1 MGKLWARLASF
12 IGRFYVWFIYLS
24 VAGVTLMTAIQVS
37 LRFIPGVK
45 LYGTAELI
53 TLAAIWMY
61 FLGAGYV
68 SYRNKHIT
76 ADVLSWLFPEDSTV
90 AKWLGLLGSFLGI
103 VVCIFYGILAFQF
116 MALVASMGQVTTDI
130 GYPRIIQVSSVGVGF
145 LVMSLFSIFHF
156 VKEVAALRSFH
167 QERRTQ

>member
-1 MGKLWARLASF
+1 MGKFWAMAGKLT
-12 IGRFYVWFIYLS
+12 GRFYVWVIYIS
-24 VAGVTLMTAIQVS
+24 VVGVTLMTAIQVA
-37 LRFIPGVK
+37 LRFVPGVK

-61 FLGAGYV
+61 FLGMGYV

-76 ADVLSWLFPEDSTV
+76 ADVLSWLLPEDSLL

-103 VVCIFYGILAFQF
+103 LVCLFYGVLAFEF
-116 MALVASMGQVTTDI
+116 MIMVTEMGQITTDI

-145 LVMSLFSIFHF
+145 VVMGFFSIYHF
-156 VKEVAALRSFH
+156 IKEVTALRRF
-167 QERRTQ
+167 QKERAR

>member
-1 MGKLWARLASF
+1 MGKFWAMVGRF
-12 IGRFYVWFIYLS
+12 IGRFYVWFIYIS

-76 ADVLSWLFPEDSTV
+76 ADVLSWLFPEDSLA
-90 AKWLGLLGSFLGI
+90 AKWLSLLGSVLGI
-103 VVCIFYGILAFQF
+103 LVCAFYGYLAWAF
-116 MALVASMGQVTTDI
+116 MVFVATEGQRSTDL
-130 GYPRIIQVSSVGVGF
+130 GYPRIIQVSAVGVGF
-145 LVMSLFSIFHF
+145 LVMGIFAVYHF
-156 VKEVAALRSFH
+156 AKEVAELRRFQKGRAS
-167 QERRTQ
+167 

>member
-1 MGKLWARLASF
+1 MDKFWSRVARF
-12 IGRFYVWFIYLS
+12 IGRFYIWFIYIS
-24 VAGVTLMTAIQVS
+24 VAGVTLMTALQVS

-61 FLGAGYV
+61 FLGMGYV

-76 ADVLSWLFPEDSTV
+76 ADVLSWLFPEDSLV

-103 VVCIFYGILAFQF
+103 LVCLFYGFLAFEF
-116 MALVASMGQVTTDI
+116 MIMVAQMKQQTTDI
-130 GYPRIIQVSSVGVGF
+130 GFPRIWLVSSVGVGF
-145 LVMSLFSIFHF
+145 VVMGFFSIHHF
-156 VKEVAALRSFH
+156 VKEVTTLRRF
-167 QERRTQ
+167 QKGRAR

>member
-1 MGKLWARLASF
+1 MGKFWAVVSKF
-12 IGRFYVWFIYLS
+12 IGRFYVWFIYIS
-24 VAGVTLMTAIQVS
+24 VAGLTLMTAIQVS

-53 TLAAIWMY
+53 TLSAVWMY
-61 FLGAGYV
+61 FLGMGYV

-76 ADVLSWLFPEDSTV
+76 ADVLSWLFPEDNLV

-116 MALVASMGQVTTDI
+116 IVLVASMGQVTTDI
-130 GYPRIIQVSSVGVGF
+130 GYPRVLQVSSVGVGF
-145 LVMSLFSIFHF
+145 LVMSLFSVFHF
-156 VKEVAALRSFH
+156 AKEVAALRRFH
-167 QERRTQ
+167 QEKRTR

>member
-1 MGKLWARLASF
+1 MGKIWATVGKF
-12 IGRFYVWFIYLS
+12 IGRFYTWFIYLS
-24 VAGVTLMTAIQVS
+24 VAGVTAMTALQVS

-53 TLAAIWMY
+53 TLAATWMY

-76 ADVLSWLFPEDSTV
+76 ADVLSWLFTEDSLV

-103 VVCIFYGILAFQF
+103 LVCAFYGYLAWAF
-116 MALVASMGQVTTDI
+116 MVFVATEGQRSTDL
-130 GYPRIIQVSSVGVGF
+130 GYPRIILVSAVGVGF
-145 LVMSLFSIFHF
+145 LVMGIFSIYRFA
-156 VKEVAALRSFH
+156 KEVAALRRFQQGRAH
-167 QERRTQ
+167 